1 MVYDKFQGE
10 AVNTRLNV
18 MVLVVQKEVGV
29 VGVVVGVA
37 FVNVDCKLVV
47 M

>member
-10 AVNTRLNV
+10 AVNTRLDV
-18 MVLVVQKEVGV
+18 IVLVVKKEEVGV
-29 VGVVVGVA
+29 MGVVGVA
-37 FVNVDCKLVV
+37 FVNVDCMLVV

>member
-18 MVLVVQKEVGV
+18 MVLVVQREEGA
-29 VGVVVGVA
+29 GVVVGVA
-37 FVNVDCKLVV
+37 FVNVDCKMVV